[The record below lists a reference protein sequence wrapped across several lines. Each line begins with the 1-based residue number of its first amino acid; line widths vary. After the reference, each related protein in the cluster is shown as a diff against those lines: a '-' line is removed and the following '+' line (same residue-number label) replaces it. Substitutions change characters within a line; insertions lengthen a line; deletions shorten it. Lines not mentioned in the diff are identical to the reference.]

1 MCEIQGHCISNLRS
15 QQLIRTT
22 CKIIHFCR
30 DNDELSGRMR
40 TGNFLIDLKPKAD
53 MAL

>member
-15 QQLIRTT
+15 EQLIRTT
-22 CKIIHFCR
+22 CKIINFCR
-30 DNDELSGRMR
+30 ENDELSGPMR
-40 TGNFLIDLKPKAD
+40 TGSFLIDLKAKAD